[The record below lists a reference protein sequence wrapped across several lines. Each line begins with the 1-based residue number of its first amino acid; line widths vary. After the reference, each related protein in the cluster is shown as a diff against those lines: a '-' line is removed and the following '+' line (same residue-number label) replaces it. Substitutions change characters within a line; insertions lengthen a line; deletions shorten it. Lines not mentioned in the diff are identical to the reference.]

1 MATFEDLTAH
11 CSRTVEVAAYF
22 LALLELARWGL
33 ISVTQEDWLS
43 EIVVSDRG
51 EASSGFSSE
60 WAS

>member
-1 MATFEDLTAH
+1 
-11 CSRTVEVAAYF
+11 VAAYF

-33 ISVTQEDWLS
+33 VSVSQEDWLS

-51 EASSGFSSE
+51 DRGTGFSSE